1 MSRSRFLDVLSVPGG
16 GGGADRNSG
25 MRAERNAGGM
35 TRMQPPSSHLRMG
48 TWLRC
53 VCDPAEVVLRF
64 PGAGGIL
71 VLLALMERHLMGLP
85 SAATI
90 PASGEDCM
98 ATATPMLWASYAGR
112 RLSCLVLTYTCMHV
126 LSDRA
131 ARTNNTAT

>member
-1 MSRSRFLDVLSVPGG
+1 MSRSRFLDVLSVPG

-48 TWLRC
+48 TSLRC
-53 VCDPAEVVLRF
+53 VCDPAEVVLTRASF
-64 PGAGGIL
+64 VSPERAGGIL

-98 ATATPMLWASYAGR
+98 ATATPMLRASYAG
-112 RLSCLVLTYTCMHV
+112 
-126 LSDRA
+126 
-131 ARTNNTAT
+131 